1 MTTSTVRSRIARL
14 ALGAACF
21 SAASFADAATIV
33 VPPGTNTL
41 QNAVTTAASGDV
53 LELVDGTYV
62 GAVNVTGKNLT
73 IRARAGTTPL
83 IPYNVQVSSAH
94 RLVLQGLSF
103 SETVVVSTSNASA
116 ALVVLQSTFK
126 DASIQCNGQKCI
138 AIGNRFD
145 PQQRLYFSYQYNL
158 IGGTNTIESVF
169 AGNEMQARAF
179 TNNDDEAY
187 FTFNA
192 GSTHIVGNKFRLD
205 TVATSYQNAGSSQF
219 RIERGVTSLLG
230 NRFEMFLLTA
240 HSNPGSSAYAP
251 SMVRVG
257 NATVLIR
264 NNTFTLESATGISQ
278 DTTGYRVSA
287 LRAINVMPTG
297 GEVRLYNNVF
307 DYRNISFGASV
318 IPAQGAVYAQRYLQ
332 AVSGNVFQG
341 IQHGAVELAAGVFA
355 NISDNLCYQIGGTC
369 PGANALTANPLFMN
383 AAAGDYH
390 LLAGSPAINA
400 GPSVPVL
407 NDIDGSR
414 NDLGVHGGPFDLD
427 QFDVQRA
434 PSLQPFVYPL
444 FEANKAIDGNGKL
457 QIRLIGVAR
466 NQ

>member
-1 MTTSTVRSRIARL
+1 MTTSIVRSRIARL

-21 SAASFADAATIV
+21 SAAALADAATTV
-33 VPPGTNTL
+33 VSPGTNTL
-41 QNAVTTAASGDV
+41 QTAITAAASGDV
-53 LELVDGTYV
+53 LELLDGTYV
-62 GAVNVTGKNLT
+62 GVVNVTGKNLT
-73 IRARAGTTPL
+73 LRARAGTTPV
-83 IPYNVQVSSAH
+83 IPNNVQISSAH
-94 RLVLQGLSF
+94 RLVLQGLTF
-103 SETVVVSTSNASA
+103 SNKSRVYTSNANA
-116 ALVVLQSTFK
+116 TLAVLQSTFK
-126 DASIQCNGQKCI
+126 DSSIHCEGAKCI
-138 AIGNRFD
+138 VIGNNFD
-145 PQQRLYFSYQYNL
+145 PQTELSTYDFTRNL
-158 IGGTNTIESVF
+158 IGSQNTSESVF
-169 AGNEMQARAF
+169 AGNEMQSRARSVF
-179 TNNDDEAY
+179 SYAY
-187 FTFNA
+187 FHFSG
-192 GSTHIVGNKFRLD
+192 GSSQIIGNKFRLD
-205 TVATSYQNAGSSQF
+205 TLDTSYQNSDFAMF
-219 RIERGVTSLLG
+219 RIDNGVAAVTG
-230 NRFEMFLLTA
+230 NRFELFID
-240 HSNPGSSAYAP
+240 GSRNQNNIYSPSA
-251 SMVRVG
+251 VRVG
-257 NATVLIR
+257 NATATFR
-264 NNTFTLESATGISQ
+264 NNTFTLESASAVSLI
-278 DTTGYRVSA
+278 TTGYRVSA
-287 LRAINVMPTG
+287 LRALSIVPAG

-318 IPAQGAVYAQRYLQ
+318 NPAQGAVYAQRYLQ
-332 AVSGNVFQG
+332 AVSGNIFQG

>member
-1 MTTSTVRSRIARL
+1 MTTSIVRSRIARI

-21 SAASFADAATIV
+21 SAATLADAATTV
-33 VPPGTNTL
+33 VSPGTNTL
-41 QNAVTTAASGDV
+41 QTAITAAASGDV
-53 LELVDGTYV
+53 LELLDGTYV
-62 GAVNVTGKNLT
+62 GVVNVTGKNLT
-73 IRARAGTTPL
+73 LRARAGTTPV
-83 IPYNVQVSSAH
+83 IPNNVQISSAH
-94 RLVLQGLSF
+94 RLVLQGLTF
-103 SETVVVSTSNASA
+103 SNDSRVYTSNTSSTLA
-116 ALVVLQSTFK
+116 VLQSTFK
-126 DASIQCNGQKCI
+126 DSVIDCAGIKCI
-138 AIGNRFD
+138 IVGSRFD
-145 PQQRLYFSYQYNL
+145 PQSNLYGTTSDINY
-158 IGGTNTIESVF
+158 IGSSATAESIF
-169 AGNEMQARAF
+169 AGNEMLSKAYS
-179 TNNDDEAY
+179 TNSNGY
-187 FTFNA
+187 FYFQ
-192 GSTHIVGNKFRLD
+192 GGMSHIIGNKLRLD
-205 TVATSYQNAGSSQF
+205 TVYYNSPQSTDFAMF
-219 RIERGVTSLLG
+219 RIDNGVAAVTG
-230 NRFEMFLLTA
+230 NRFELFIEARNQNNIYT
-240 HSNPGSSAYAP
+240 PSAI
-251 SMVRVG
+251 RVG
-257 NATVLIR
+257 NATATFR
-264 NNTFTLESATGISQ
+264 NNTFTLESVTGISQ
-278 DTTGYRVSA
+278 DNTGYRVSA
-287 LRAINVMPTG
+287 LRALSIVPAG

-318 IPAQGAVYAQRYLQ
+318 NPAQGAVYAQRYLQ